1 MNGTNDMMTPT
12 LSRINETTSWIL
24 QKIKSQHN
32 LTPPRVALVLGS
44 GLSPIADELL
54 LQPESCVL
62 KFSEIPHFSSTTVH
76 GHLGQM
82 VIGNF
87 KGVPTLIMQGRFHYY
102 EGHGIEQVIFPI
114 QVFKQLGIKTVIVT
128 NASGGVNTR
137 YAPGDVMIIEDH
149 INLTGTNP
157 LIGKN
162 IPELG
167 PRFPDMSDT
176 YTKAL
181 RLSLLTL
188 AQNLNIPLKSGIYAG
203 VSGPCYETPAEIRM
217 LRTLGADAVGMSTV
231 PEVIAASH
239 AGLQVLGLSCITNLG
254 AGMSNGKLTHEEVIH
269 NSQLSVEAVRT
280 LLLHALPLWFQENI
294 L

>member
-1 MNGTNDMMTPT
+1 
-12 LSRINETTSWIL
+12 
-24 QKIKSQHN
+24 
-32 LTPPRVALVLGS
+32 
-44 GLSPIADELL
+44 
-54 LQPESCVL
+54 
-62 KFSEIPHFSSTTVH
+62 
-76 GHLGQM
+76 M